1 MKANTDHLVRELNKS
16 FGPPF
21 LPEGFF
27 EAAPGGKSLKLR
39 IGDRDV
45 EIDGKGKVRSAG
57 TAVGLAKRWRIEKF

>member
-27 EAAPGGKSLKLR
+27 KAAPGGEGLKLR
-39 IGDRDV
+39 IGDRDLDL
-45 EIDGKGKVRSAG
+45 DGKGKVRSAG
-57 TAVGLAKRWRIEKF
+57 TAVGLGKKWKIERL